1 MRTGR
6 GSRWIVTAY
15 VTLAML
21 AATAVIAGAQPLF
34 SDAQDPTLGARV
46 FDEKGCVRC
55 HATNG
60 DAAPG
65 AAVAGAP
72 NLAHVSRPRT
82 FFDLAAAL
90 WNHAPRMS
98 ARMRELGISRPRLE
112 VKEASDLAG
121 YLYTL
126 DYFERRGRPEIG
138 RRLFTEKR
146 CVQCH
151 SVAGGGGKVG
161 PRLDQ
166 MKVVASPIAL
176 AAIMWNH
183 GPQMGAM
190 MSALGVDRPTFK
202 AGELIDLIAYLNQAS
217 PKPARGYLY
226 VLPGRA
232 DAGLR
237 AFTERRCIQCHSIG
251 TPGPAGTIDLVERAG
266 RKSLTDFVAAMW
278 NKAPVMRDTA
288 ARRGIALPTVTAEE
302 MADIVALLYSSQY
315 FARAGDPNKGVAAA
329 TSKGCFG
336 CHALHGERGKSA
348 SDLAV
353 AKSIDTPPGVLA
365 ALWNHA
371 FIDEAAPPDERR
383 TLRRMSGAEVADLVA
398 YLQSLRRG
406 R

>member
-1 MRTGR
+1 MKTGR
-6 GSRWIVTAY
+6 GTRWTVAGC
-15 VTLAML
+15 VAAAML
-21 AATAVIAGAQPLF
+21 AATAVVAAAQAPF
-34 SDAQDPTLGARV
+34 SGAQDPALGARV
-46 FDEKGCVRC
+46 FDDKGCVRC

-60 DAAPG
+60 DAARGPT
-65 AAVAGAP
+65 GAP

-90 WNHAPRMS
+90 WNHAPQMS
-98 ARMRELGISRPRLE
+98 ARMRALGITRPRLD
-112 VKEASDLAG
+112 VKEAGDLAG

-138 RRLFTEKR
+138 RRIFAEKR

-151 SVAGGGGKVG
+151 SIAGSGGAVG

-166 MKVVASPIAL
+166 MKTVASPIAL

-190 MSALGVDRPTFK
+190 MEALAVERPTFK
-202 AGELIDLIAYLNQAS
+202 AGELIDLIAYINQAS
-217 PKPARGYLY
+217 PKPAHGSLY

-237 AFTERRCIQCHSIG
+237 VFTERRCVECHSIG

-278 NKAPVMRDTA
+278 NKAPVMRDRA
-288 ARRGIALPTVTAEE
+288 ARRGIALPTVTPEE
-302 MADIVALLYSSQY
+302 MADLVALMYASQY
-315 FARAGDPNKGVAAA
+315 FAQSGNPGQGVAVA
-329 TSKGCFG
+329 TAKGCFA

-365 ALWNHA
+365 ALWNHT
-371 FIDEAAPPDERR
+371 FPDDTSPPDERR

-398 YLQSLRRG
+398 YLRSLRRS